1 MSQAEMQRR
10 NIQVPPFSVRLLQ
23 GTLDPLLPASYRT
36 KDDDSLTHLHIPEPD
51 YVAFLKE
58 ELDLQKISCV
68 FRWLWVAG
76 RPMPP
81 RPLHHQLILGRE
93 ILITE
98 RMDMHLVWTTGQ
110 IFLKPIPPFLLEP
123 SFWEDHLSCREG
135 CHCPQD
141 PDTSCKI
148 ELRARALG
156 ILSSYTALVSH
167 MSDFLI
173 AQDRHLIPRGVEWP
187 AWRTLVR
194 EVVGIND
201 IDQKVDQRFIYG
213 ELRLDRLNWINLL
226 SGRIRGYMLRWN
238 KYTAFF
244 RDNLSLLASGTVY
257 IAVVLT
263 AMQVGLATSL
273 ADNSAFLSASYGFTI
288 FSILGPL
295 VVAALMFLV
304 FLFIFIDNWVETVRY
319 RRKRFHAVEG
329 GLEE

>member
-1 MSQAEMQRR
+1 MGPTDE
-10 NIQVPPFSVRLLQ
+10 NIKIPPFSPSLLP

-36 KDDDSLTHLHIPEPD
+36 ADDDSLTHIHIPEPD
-51 YVAFLKE
+51 YVAFLTQ
-58 ELDLQKISCV
+58 ELDLQKINDV
-68 FRWLWVAG
+68 FRWLWIAG
-76 RPMPP
+76 WPMPP
-81 RPLHHQLILGRE
+81 RPIHHQLILGRE

-98 RMDMHLVWTTGQ
+98 RMDLHLVWTTGQ
-110 IFLKPIPPFLLEP
+110 IFLKPIPPFLLEA

-141 PDTSCKI
+141 PDTSCKKG
-148 ELRARALG
+148 LRARALG

-167 MSDFLI
+167 KSDFLI
-173 AQDRHLIPRGVEWP
+173 AQDRHLIPREVEWS

-194 EVVGIND
+194 KIVGIKD
-201 IDQKVDQRFIYG
+201 IDHKVDQRFLYG
-213 ELRLDRLNWINLL
+213 ELRLDRLNLIYFL
-226 SGRIRGYMLRWN
+226 SGHMRMYMLRWH

-273 ADNSAFLSASYGFTI
+273 ADNSAFLTASYGFTI

-295 VVAALMFLV
+295 VVAAAL
-304 FLFIFIDNWVETVRY
+304 
-319 RRKRFHAVEG
+319 
-329 GLEE
+329 